1 MGGRGREGELI
12 EWTGSVCLMKC
23 ETEANPGFLCMT
35 EAPSA
40 SNRAVVIGTHA
51 AKKSLSPDTSA
62 PVPQTDTGGQR
73 EISSGER
80 ATLCQGTRQINPVP
94 LEEGGP

>member
-1 MGGRGREGELI
+1 MGGRGREGEPI
-12 EWTGSVCLMKC
+12 KWTGWVSLMKS
-23 ETEANPGFLCMT
+23 ETEANPGFAWMT
-35 EAPSA
+35 ERPSTRK
-40 SNRAVVIGTHA
+40 RAEVIGPHA
-51 AKKSLSPDTSA
+51 AKKSLSPEPHP
-62 PVPQTDTGGQR
+62 PVPQTDTGRQG